1 MEAAMFRS
9 VASISLLLVSIAAP
23 ASAMDQ
29 SAMEETNCL
38 MACDAN
44 QENCGAGQLSR
55 KNHSDAGLSSHRE
68 VKSSPAIGARGPAR
82 ASAAYERTLAHSTE
96 VKR

>member
-1 MEAAMFRS
+1 MLRRVAPLFLLF
-9 VASISLLLVSIAAP
+9 ASIIAP

-44 QENCGAGQLSR
+44 QENCAAGQASNR
-55 KNHSDAGLSSHRE
+55 NHSLATYPLHRETKASPVPGAHRTTGLSTIRGTTLGHRNE
-68 VKSSPAIGARGPAR
+68 G
-82 ASAAYERTLAHSTE
+82 
-96 VKR
+96 KR